1 MNPEVSPSLHG
12 VLLQAIGI
20 VPLAS
25 LSFLLGRSIKRAVSV
40 EDAGEDPRVAPELSE
55 MIGAKAFAAVPLV
68 AKDRVISIVVVD
80 NKFTG
85 RAITDE
91 DLRFLMMFANQA
103 GLAVETAMAYSNL
116 ERANRELKETQS
128 RLIQSEK
135 MAALGEMAASIAH
148 EIKNP
153 LTVIGGF
160 AARLAKRLM
169 GGDEARYAG
178 IIRDEARRLEKIL
191 SEVLDFSREMKPN
204 LSQYSLNDICEG
216 TAAMYEEEFR
226 EKGIRLVMELTD
238 EPVGVVADAQ
248 QIRQALI
255 NIISNSEQAMEK
267 SGGKE
272 LYMRT
277 RLDREGGRAVVEI
290 SDTGGG
296 IPAEILENIFNP
308 FFTTKVKGT
317 GLGLAITNKIVKN
330 HGGEVE
336 VVNREGAGA
345 SFIIRLPFHET
356 EQGGA

>member
-1 MNPEVSPSLHG
+1 M
-12 VLLQAIGI
+12 
-20 VPLAS
+20 PLSAAAPVT
-25 LSFLLGRSIKRAVSV
+25 RANTTRWPVKREICEMAFSV
-40 EDAGEDPRVAPELSE
+40 VICHEALTNQNTTSARRVC
-55 MIGAKAFAAVPLV
+55 
-68 AKDRVISIVVVD
+68 
-80 NKFTG
+80 
-85 RAITDE
+85 
-91 DLRFLMMFANQA
+91 QA
-103 GLAVETAMAYSNL
+103 GWLCVSGSS
-116 ERANRELKETQS
+116 RA
-128 RLIQSEK
+128 
-135 MAALGEMAASIAH
+135 
-148 EIKNP
+148 
-153 LTVIGGF
+153 
-160 AARLAKRLM
+160 
-169 GGDEARYAG
+169 
-178 IIRDEARRLEKIL
+178 
-191 SEVLDFSREMKPN
+191 
-204 LSQYSLNDICEG
+204 CEG

-345 SFIIRLPFHET
+345 SFIIRLPLHET